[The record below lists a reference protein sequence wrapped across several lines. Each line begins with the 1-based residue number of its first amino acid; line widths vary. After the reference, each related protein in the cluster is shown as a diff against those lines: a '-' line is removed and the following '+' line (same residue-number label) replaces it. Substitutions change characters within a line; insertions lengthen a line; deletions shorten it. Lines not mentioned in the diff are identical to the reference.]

1 MLHVLR
7 RIRLVRAADGQP
19 APVAEAIGPAS
30 PPSEQ
35 TAEGERT
42 HAEIMFI
49 MTALMIAMLL
59 SALDQ
64 SIVATALPQIA
75 SDLNGLTKLSWVVTA
90 YLITTAI
97 ATPIYGKLG
106 DLYGRK
112 KVFQS
117 AIVIFLAGSALCG
130 LAQSMNELV
139 IFRALQGI
147 GAGGLM
153 SLAIAIIGDVI
164 PPRQRGKY
172 QGYFGAVFGVASV
185 AGPVLGGL
193 FASAHHFLG
202 ITGWRWIFYVN
213 LPLGV
218 VALSLVAARL
228 HLHKPA
234 QKENRIDYG
243 GAILLAIGVVSLV
256 FVTVWGGVDYA
267 WTSWQILA
275 LCGSTILFLLLFVV
289 REHRAPEP
297 ILPLHLFRNDIFSV
311 SSLLSFLSGLALFAA
326 IIYIPLYQQIVR
338 GWSPTKSGL
347 LMLPMVAGMML
358 SSIVAGRLMTSLGR
372 YRVFP
377 IIGTVMLGVGIWL
390 FSHLG
395 LDTNYLLLSSWM
407 AVIGLGL
414 GQLMQVPT
422 LAVQNSVEFRNM
434 GTATAA
440 VSFARSIGGALGGAI
455 FGSILVSRLTHHLT
469 QMLPPQAA
477 SHVSSGINSGIG
489 QLDTLPDWLRHDVLV
504 AYVEAFRDMFLI
516 ALPFV
521 AAAFIVALLLRET
534 PLRDTTQKAPVE
546 M

>member
-1 MLHVLR
+1 
-7 RIRLVRAADGQP
+7 
-19 APVAEAIGPAS
+19 
-30 PPSEQ
+30 
-35 TAEGERT
+35 
-42 HAEIMFI
+42 
-49 MTALMIAMLL
+49 
-59 SALDQ
+59 
-64 SIVATALPQIA
+64 
-75 SDLNGLTKLSWVVTA
+75 
-90 YLITTAI
+90 
-97 ATPIYGKLG
+97 
-106 DLYGRK
+106 
-112 KVFQS
+112 
-117 AIVIFLAGSALCG
+117 
-130 LAQSMNELV
+130 
-139 IFRALQGI
+139 
-147 GAGGLM
+147 
-153 SLAIAIIGDVI
+153 
-164 PPRQRGKY
+164 
-172 QGYFGAVFGVASV
+172 
-185 AGPVLGGL
+185 
-193 FASAHHFLG
+193 
-202 ITGWRWIFYVN
+202 
-213 LPLGV
+213 
-218 VALSLVAARL
+218 
-228 HLHKPA
+228 
-234 QKENRIDYG
+234 
-243 GAILLAIGVVSLV
+243 
-256 FVTVWGGVDYA
+256 
-267 WTSWQILA
+267 
-275 LCGSTILFLLLFVV
+275 
-289 REHRAPEP
+289 
-297 ILPLHLFRNDIFSV
+297 
-311 SSLLSFLSGLALFAA
+311 
-326 IIYIPLYQQIVR
+326 LYQQIVR